1 MIRSIMISSKLFCV
15 LVSGLFFNYV
25 SLTIIVMTVQ
35 KKCTLGKE
43 RKFSHNK
50 TSHGNTNVNYNYKLE
65 NL

>member
-1 MIRSIMISSKLFCV
+1 
-15 LVSGLFFNYV
+15 
-25 SLTIIVMTVQ
+25 MTVQ